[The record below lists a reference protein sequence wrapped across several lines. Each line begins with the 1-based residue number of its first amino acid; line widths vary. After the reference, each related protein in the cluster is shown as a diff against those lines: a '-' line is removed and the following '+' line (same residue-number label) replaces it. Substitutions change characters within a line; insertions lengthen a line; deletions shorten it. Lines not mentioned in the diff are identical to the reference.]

1 VYHVSLRAGV
11 IDSFDAE
18 SLRAGSDAAP
28 THSHFR
34 NALSGIRTRSVLL
47 WNAFALCGKLTLA
60 LSFVLT
66 PRPPEDSLLP
76 FFGLGGPRPEVFPII
91 IPQSAKDWNAEFS
104 LRSRGVRNNVRKA
117 VTPAHKSARNST
129 SRRAAFYALI
139 VLALAVVTFVCA
151 PATRATDNA
160 RAATTTNPPA
170 APKKVII
177 DTDPGTDDALAIL
190 LALNSPELD
199 VRALTVVPGNVTA
212 QQGLENA
219 LKLASLTNRCD
230 IPVAGGAQHPL
241 FQKLIT
247 AELWHGANGLANVEL
262 PASKCKADPRFGPDL
277 IIQMIHESPHEITLV
292 PVGPLTNIALA
303 LLKDPSIVP
312 LVKEVVIMGGSIS
325 GGNVN
330 AAAEAN
336 IYNDPEAAQIVFHAG
351 WRLTMVGLDV
361 GDKTLYDQAHLDQ
374 LSKTHGP
381 ENDFAVKV
389 LTFLLVQEAKY
400 GAGGGSPMYD
410 PLAVGTAVD
419 PSIVS
424 TQAMHVDVESRGEF
438 TRGETVANRRNAV
451 ERNVLHGDRYIIEGI
466 DHVEPNVQ
474 VCTGVNA
481 DKFLQLLNSRLA
493 GK

>member
-1 VYHVSLRAGV
+1 MHRAM
-11 IDSFDAE
+11 
-18 SLRAGSDAAP
+18 LAA
-28 THSHFR
+28 
-34 NALSGIRTRSVLL
+34 
-47 WNAFALCGKLTLA
+47 
-60 LSFVLT
+60 
-66 PRPPEDSLLP
+66 
-76 FFGLGGPRPEVFPII
+76 
-91 IPQSAKDWNAEFS
+91 SAS
-104 LRSRGVRNNVRKA
+104 
-117 VTPAHKSARNST
+117 
-129 SRRAAFYALI
+129 
-139 VLALAVVTFVCA
+139 
-151 PATRATDNA
+151 
-160 RAATTTNPPA
+160 
-170 APKKVII
+170 KKVII

-212 QQGLENA
+212 HQGLENA

-303 LLKDPSIVP
+303 VLKDPSIVP
-312 LVKEVVIMGGSIS
+312 LVKEVLIMGGSIS

-336 IYNDPEAAQIVFHAG
+336 IYNDPEAAQIVFQAG

-361 GDKTLYDQAHLDQ
+361 GDKTLYGQTQLEQ

-389 LTFLLVQEAKY
+389 LTFLIGQEAKY
-400 GAGGGSPMYD
+400 GNGGGTPMYD
-410 PLAVGTAVD
+410 PLAVGTAIDSSMVT
-419 PSIVS
+419 
-424 TQAMHVDVESRGEF
+424 TQAMHVEVETRGDF
-438 TRGETVANRRNAV
+438 TRGETVANRHNAV
-451 ERNVLHGDRYIIEGI
+451 ERNVLHGDRYIIEGV
-466 DHVEPNVQ
+466 DHVNPNVQ
-474 VCTGVNA
+474 VCTAVNA
-481 DKFLQLLNSRLA
+481 DKFLQLLNARLE